1 MDSTNYG
8 LWGDEPISQPNK
20 NLVKYGFTPLGGIQ
34 EKWNTGLSIKVLQKL
49 ADTSG
54 IETKDYQFS
63 NEYGVEIHR
72 AYNIPQ
78 MRTAID
84 ALVKS
89 ATKVTACYYES
100 PMIDQRFK
108 MGIKSSVTS
117 VISVMSVMIITA
129 FLELT
134 PSTPNQTDVS
144 VTSVTSVISVTS
156 IERCEERE
164 REVNKVNIIG
174 KGLC

>member
-54 IETKDYQFS
+54 IEAKDYQFS

-72 AYNIPQ
+72 AYNVPQ
-78 MRTAID
+78 MRAAID

-108 MGIKSSVTS
+108 MG
-117 VISVMSVMIITA
+117 A
-129 FLELT
+129 
-134 PSTPNQTDVS
+134 
-144 VTSVTSVISVTS
+144 
-156 IERCEERE
+156 
-164 REVNKVNIIG
+164 
-174 KGLC
+174 